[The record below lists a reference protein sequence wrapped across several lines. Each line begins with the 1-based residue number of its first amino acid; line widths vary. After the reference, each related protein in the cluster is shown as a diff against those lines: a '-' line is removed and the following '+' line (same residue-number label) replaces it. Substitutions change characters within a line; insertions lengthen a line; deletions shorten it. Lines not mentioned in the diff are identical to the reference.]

1 MKKYFP
7 FIAAVFIAFAVLVSI
22 LPDYEKSRQ
31 PLNKFL
37 SFGKANGF
45 AVGIL
50 TDDAASAEKEIKL
63 LEQTINRTV
72 HVKFFSRKEQAQI
85 SSELSLSIP
94 SFLIA
99 DGDGNLAVTENSAPT
114 AEKLAKIFSGL
125 HTH

>member
-7 FIAAVFIAFAVLVSI
+7 FIAAVFIAFTVLVSI
-22 LPDYEKSRQ
+22 LPDYDKSRQ

-50 TDDAASAEKEIKL
+50 TDDAAAAEKEIKL